1 MWRSTQ
7 HEPKVGQ
14 SPTTRL
20 RSPPF
25 HEWSE
30 LPVRRIFGQRGNARV
45 LSVVSVA
52 LLLVG
57 TSACG
62 GSSSTESSSSGSS
75 AAADKQLTL
84 NMGVQSLVIQTYYP
98 QLAEALGYFKDE
110 NLKVNVTVG
119 ESTANSVQ
127 GLIGG
132 SIDLYNGG
140 PEGLSA
146 NEQGADLRFIAAGSN
161 TSIWNLVAA
170 KGITDIK
177 QLQGAAIGVSA
188 LQSISTVTTR
198 QALAANGVDP
208 KSLKFIV
215 AGGSSKRF
223 AALQAGQVKAV
234 PLGIPVNYQASE
246 SEGFKDFGNT
256 NDLGAPPLSGAVITV
271 SKKWADGHKEE
282 LRRFLRAYQRT
293 IDALY
298 DPAMKDKIADI
309 VATGIKVDKPYVERA
324 IDEIFLSGKSK
335 SMPKDAKVD
344 PAALQTAADAFV
356 EFGALK
362 KKIDASTTIDNSY
375 LEDAQ
380 NSLKTDPP
388 KGS

>member
-1 MWRSTQ
+1 M
-7 HEPKVGQ
+7 H
-14 SPTTRL
+14 PTFGR
-20 RSPPF
+20 RGPF
-25 HEWSE
+25 RA
-30 LPVRRIFGQRGNARV
+30 LAVTTA
-45 LSVVSVA
+45 A
-52 LLLVG
+52 LLLV
-57 TSACG
+57 SIAAC
-62 GSSSTESSSSGSS
+62 GSSSTGTS
-75 AAADKQLTL
+75 DKSVGKNQPLSL
-84 NMGVQSLVIQTYYP
+84 NMGVQSLVIQTFYP
-98 QLAEALGYFKDE
+98 QIAQALGYFKDE
-110 NLKVNVTVG
+110 NLNVKITVG

-140 PEGLSA
+140 PEGLTA

-161 TSIWNLVAA
+161 RSIWNLVAA

-177 QLQGAAIGVSA
+177 QLQGATIGVSA

-198 QALAANGVDP
+198 QALVANGVDA
-208 KSLKFIV
+208 KSIKYIV

-223 AALQAGQVKAV
+223 AALQAGQVKAA
-234 PLGIPVNYQASE
+234 PLGIPVNYQASQN
-246 SEGFKDFGNT
+246 EGFKDFGNT
-256 NDLGAPPLSGAVITV
+256 NTLGAPPLAGAVLTV
-271 SKKWADGHKEE
+271 SKKWADGHREA

-298 DPAMKDKIADI
+298 NPAMKERIATI
-309 VATGIKVDKPYVERA
+309 VAKGIQVDKPYVERA
-324 IDEIFLSGKSK
+324 IDELFLKGDGKA
-335 SMPKDAKVD
+335 MPKDCKVD

-362 KKIDASTTIDNSY
+362 KKIDASTAIDNSY

-380 NSLKTDPP
+380 QSLRSDPP

>member
-1 MWRSTQ
+1 MRSLLRR
-7 HEPKVGQ
+7 PGW
-14 SPTTRL
+14 TRT
-20 RSPPF
+20 
-25 HEWSE
+25 
-30 LPVRRIFGQRGNARV
+30 VAV
-45 LSVVSVA
+45 ATAA
-52 LLLVG
+52 LLLSS
-57 TSACG
+57 TTACG
-62 GSSSTESSSSGSS
+62 SSDSSKAGK
-75 AAADKQLTL
+75 DEQLTV

-110 NLKVNVTVG
+110 NLKVNISVG

-161 TSIWNLVAA
+161 RSIWNVVGAE
-170 KGITDIK
+170 GVEDIHE
-177 QLQGAAIGVSA
+177 LEGASIGVSA

-198 QALAANGVDP
+198 QALQANGVDP
-208 KSLKFIV
+208 KSLKFV
-215 AGGSSKRF
+215 AAGGTSKRF
-223 AALQAGQVKAV
+223 AALQAGQAEAA

-246 SEGFKDFGNT
+246 SAGFKDFGNT
-256 NDLGAPPLSGAVITV
+256 NELGAPPVAGAVLTV
-271 SKKWADGHKEE
+271 SKKWADEHKEE

-298 DPAMKDKIADI
+298 NPAMKDKIAGI
-309 VATGIKVDKPYVERA
+309 VSKGIEVDKPYVERA
-324 IDEIFLSGKSK
+324 IDEIFLKGDGKT
-335 SMPKDAKVD
+335 MPKNCKVD
-344 PAALQTAADAFV
+344 PVALQTAADAFA

-362 KKIDASTTIDNSY
+362 KKMDDASIAIDHSY

-380 NSLKTDPP
+380 KSLREDPP